1 MILGVA
7 RHYLR
12 LYEDFID
19 KAIAYLQKQAYSIPL
34 ERIELV
40 KPVPVT
46 SQGGITKQNP
56 EAPPIYR
63 LYPKSP
69 ENRNEEKA
77 LEALFSE
84 HTHEVYEDQD
94 FDWNKKIEIYD
105 KSEED
110 NYIEV
115 KREIKSKRIYLRPN
129 TYQLDKQ
136 RRSIRRLL
144 EKPLSE
150 HEPLLYLFGFSNERY
165 WDQHTIF
172 VPLEWKILTNDKI
185 EGLNEQRAF
194 VQKALATNDFAFMEG
209 PPGSGKTTVIIELIA
224 QLVAQGKRVMLCS
237 ATHAAI
243 DNVIE
248 RVAGRYKHILSDLI
262 VPVRISRSAKAV
274 KESVRPYL
282 LQNLVRTYLDETLKF
297 LRQNHRLKSQKYLL
311 ENLDSKEGAGWME
324 MLLLESANLVAGTM
338 IGILQHPAIKGNQEG
353 VPFDVMIVDE
363 SSKVT
368 FMDFI
373 VPALYA
379 KKWIL
384 VGDIKQLPP
393 YIEENYVAEY
403 LNSFANQEK
412 QKAVLERFE
421 LKKNLSK
428 GHYDLII
435 YFTSRDLHKEK
446 QTLLAELQEIT
457 QRDERHPDMK
467 IKNFLEKEPHI
478 ITLSKE
484 DLDSWKNDNTK
495 LCELNAADIIIC
507 QDKGS
512 IRAFLEEA
520 IFVKAVVVGPEESR
534 FWKGGDFTRR
544 QRYLHGKN
552 YTDMDFYHVSPD
564 EEGWAEK
571 VTNQIIQ
578 CFGFR
583 DVINLFQKADLEL
596 RYLLPGEL
604 WDRMEEIKRLVFP
617 SMLEILQ
624 RGAGREKDQK
634 ASRVLTDGFSDQHK
648 ESRFVSLSYQHRMH
662 PDIAETSRKH
672 FYRRKNL
679 HSGTS
684 VLQRP
689 WSDPW
694 SEPRNDPWSEPRN
707 DSRSEPRVLWITN
720 NDPTGNRKNGKIINP
735 TEVKHMEKKLIEFLE
750 WAKDNPKPN
759 DERYELAILTFY
771 RDQEQELREMV
782 RRVTGQKRHYAR
794 FQKYNVDIF
803 LYTVDKFQGQEADV
817 VLLGFTK
824 FTPYAH
830 YNSPNRLNVALT
842 RARQKLFLFGHRV
855 WFAEKAKLEAL
866 RELATKD
873 TIKTY

>member
-1 MILGVA
+1 MNIYQANVEVKGMILGVA

-19 KAIAYLQKQAYSIPL
+19 KAIAYLKKQAYSIPL

-40 KPVPVT
+40 KLVPVT
-46 SQGGITKQNP
+46 SQGGTTKQNP
-56 EAPPIYR
+56 EATPIYR

-77 LEALFSE
+77 IEALFSE

-144 EKPLSE
+144 GKPLPE

-165 WDQHTIF
+165 WDQDTIF
-172 VPLEWKILTNDKI
+172 MPLEWKILTNDKI
-185 EGLNEQRAF
+185 EGVNEQRAF

-248 RVAGRYKHILSDLI
+248 RVAGRYKRILSDLI

-297 LRQNHRLKSQKYLL
+297 LRQNHRLESQKYLL
-311 ENLDSKEGAGWME
+311 ENLDSKEGAGWMQ

-412 QKAVLERFE
+412 QKAILERFE
-421 LKKNLSK
+421 MKRILAK
-428 GHYDLII
+428 GDSDLII
-435 YFTSRDLHKEK
+435 YFTSRDLHEEK
-446 QTLLAELQEIT
+446 QALLAELQEIT
-457 QRDERHPDMK
+457 QRDERQPDMK
-467 IKNFLEKEPHI
+467 IKNFLERKPHI

-484 DLDSWKNDNTK
+484 GLDGWMNDNTK

-534 FWKGGDFTRR
+534 FWKAGDFTRR
-544 QRYLHGKN
+544 QRCLHGKN

-564 EEGWAEK
+564 GEGWAEK
-571 VTNQIIQ
+571 VTNQMIQ

-634 ASRVLTDGFSDQHK
+634 ASRVLTDGFSDKHK

-662 PDIAETSRKH
+662 PDIAEISRKH
-672 FYRRKNL
+672 FYGGKNL

-684 VLQRP
+684 VLKEDWR
-689 WSDPW
+689 DPW
-694 SEPRNDPWSEPRN
+694 GG
-707 DSRSEPRVLWITN
+707 PRVLWIPN

-750 WAKDNPKPN
+750 WAKDNQL
-759 DERYELAILTFY
+759 DGERFELAILTFY
-771 RDQEQELREMV
+771 RDQERELREMV

-817 VLLGFTK
+817 VFLGFTK

-842 RARQKLFLFGHRV
+842 RARHKLLLFGHRV

-866 RELATKD
+866 KELATKEP
-873 TIKTY
+873 IPTY